1 MSPKTE
7 VSDECFFQK
16 KLSERVIPPE
26 LKFEKL
32 GEIHFFYVQFKRNAF
47 VYTKTRKSNK
57 EFVVIFIQK

>member
-26 LKFEKL
+26 LKIEKL

-57 EFVVIFIQK
+57 